1 MSNSFNLAFTSLTK
15 IVQLTDPTEH
25 VSNNVVKLFCQ
36 IKIKRRM
43 TYNIT
48 LVLFFT
54 LLSNSGTHLNCVFLY
69 KYKLSTSCLTVM
81 RLFIE
86 FIGKGFFQWI
96 CLFSKRPVILSE
108 KNTHILIMKFHQT
121 EFCNQFFFFEIQL
134 VYF

>member
-81 RLFIE
+81 RLFID
-86 FIGKGFFQWI
+86 FIGKGFFSMD
-96 CLFSKRPVILSE
+96 LFVFQKASHFVRK
-108 KNTHILIMKFHQT
+108 KYTYFDY
-121 EFCNQFFFFEIQL
+121 EISPN
-134 VYF
+134 